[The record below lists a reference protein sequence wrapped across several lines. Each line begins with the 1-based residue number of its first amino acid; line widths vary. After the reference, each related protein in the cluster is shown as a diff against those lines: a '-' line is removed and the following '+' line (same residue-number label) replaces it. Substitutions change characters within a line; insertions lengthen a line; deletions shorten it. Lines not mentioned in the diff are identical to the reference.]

1 MIVINKGE
9 TQKLILSRFEEII
22 KTFNIAEN
30 IMTGKKVELA
40 KSLELADRSVNVY
53 ELINR

>member
-30 IMTGKKVELA
+30 IMTGKKVALA